1 MRRGGADFGK
11 LIARRLIV
19 AEQVSIEQAKINQ
32 KFDWVT
38 ERSLCSLPK
47 VFNALR
53 SQIEAD
59 VKTRNGLRPELSP
72 YEFSMV
78 ESGDTFKVVLEAK
91 GISLAVVFNL
101 REHAIVVLDGK
112 GETMFEVTLTF
123 NDAGECKLNA
133 REQQWEFW
141 QIRRMALEEL
151 MFRSN

>member
-1 MRRGGADFGK
+1 M
-11 LIARRLIV
+11 
-19 AEQVSIEQAKINQ
+19 AEQVNNENVRANQ

-47 VFNALR
+47 VFNTLR

-78 ESGDTFKVVLEAK
+78 ESGDTFKVTLEAK
-91 GISLAVVFNL
+91 GVLWAVVFSL
-101 REHAIVVLDGK
+101 HEHAIVVGDDK